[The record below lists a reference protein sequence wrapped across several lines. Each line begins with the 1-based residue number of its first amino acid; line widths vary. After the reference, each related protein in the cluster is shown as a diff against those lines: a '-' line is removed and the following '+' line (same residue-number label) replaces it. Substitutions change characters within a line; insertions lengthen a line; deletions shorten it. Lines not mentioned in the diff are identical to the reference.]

1 MSQPEPDNPGLGG
14 AGDRRIRFQ
23 DLMRHRVHRILLVSS
38 LYDSFILAED
48 GQFREVILG
57 QFFDLNLSQNPDL
70 TRVSTGEQALD
81 LIRESRGIDLIVT
94 SLHVGDMDALELAR
108 RAKEIG
114 PDEIPVILLAYN
126 NRELT
131 DFRARHDLTP
141 LDRTFLWQGDVRVL
155 LAMVKDAED
164 RMNVDFDTGVAG
176 VPAIIV
182 VEDNIRFYSSF
193 LPVIYT
199 EVMAHTQRLIAEGL
213 NLTQKMLRNRARPK
227 ILLCE
232 TFEEAWEYFD
242 KYEEHIL
249 GVISD
254 IEFPKDG
261 ELYKHAGVELASRVR
276 DVRSDIPIMLQSSLP
291 QNESLARDLGASFLL
306 KGSPVLLHQLRAFIV
321 EHFGF
326 GDFVFQSPD
335 EGVIARAPDL
345 ETLVE
350 CLRTVSLKSLA
361 YHGQHNH
368 FSYWLKAR
376 GEFALAH
383 KLRPRRVEDYESLEQ
398 LREDLIGSIEE
409 YRSER
414 DRVVIADFNRARSEI
429 PSRISRIGGGSLGG
443 KARGLAFVNRL
454 IYEYRVAE
462 RFPGIEVS
470 VPPSVVLAT
479 DIFDQ
484 FLEREG
490 LRDFA
495 IESNSDFEIEGRF
508 LGAAFPDEALRDLE
522 AFLRRTHYPLAV
534 RSSGLLEDSPH
545 QPFAGVYKTFMLPN
559 NHPDPD
565 IRLVQLVAAVKRVYA
580 STFSQVAKGFLEMT
594 PYRLEEEKMA
604 VVVQE
609 LVGSI
614 HDTRFYPHFS
624 GVARSY
630 NFYPTPPIEAEDG
643 IVAVALG
650 LGEAVVGGEPCV
662 RFCPKFPR
670 HPLGFSS
677 VDDALKNSQRE
688 FYALNMN
695 AAADGGGVQD
705 AELYRYGLKEAESDG
720 TLLPVGST
728 YSPDNDVIY
737 DGISR
742 SGVRVVSFAPILKH
756 DEFPLAEL
764 LQDLLAIGV
773 EGTSSPVE
781 IEFAVN
787 LDPEQGRKPEFGFL
801 QMRPL
806 AMSGESEAAEIGNVL
821 ASQLVC
827 RSEQVLGN
835 GLVAD
840 LCDLIVVDYNRFD
853 RLRSREA
860 AQQVARFNSE
870 LQREGVPYILIGVG
884 RWGSADPHLG
894 IPVGWNQIAG
904 CRVIVEAGFRDF
916 RVTPSQGT
924 HFFQNITSCNVGY
937 FTINPEA
944 GEGFV
949 DWDWLAGC
957 PAQGESEFVRHIRLE
972 APLIVKMSG
981 RTGEGVILKPEVQG

>member
-1 MSQPEPDNPGLGG
+1 MSPPEPDNTGLGG
-14 AGDRRIRFQ
+14 AGGGRIRFQ

-70 TRVSTGEQALD
+70 TRVSTGQQALD

-131 DFRARHDLTP
+131 DFRARHDLAP

-232 TFEEAWEYFD
+232 TFEEAWDYFA

-261 ELYKHAGVELASRVR
+261 ELYKHAGVDLASRVR

-306 KGSPVLLHQLRAFIV
+306 KGSPVLLHQLRTFIV

-326 GDFVFQSPD
+326 GDFVFHSPD
-335 EGVIARAPDL
+335 EGVLARAPDL
-345 ETLVE
+345 ESLVE
-350 CLRTVSLKSLA
+350 CLRSVPLKSLA
-361 YHGQHNH
+361 FHGQHNH

-383 KLRPRRVEDYESLEQ
+383 KLRPRKVEDYESLEQ

-414 DRVVIADFNRARSEI
+414 DRVVIADFNRTRSEI

-479 DIFDQ
+479 DVFDQ

-495 IESNSDFEIEGRF
+495 IESNSDADIEGRF
-508 LGAAFPDEALRDLE
+508 LGVAFPDEALRDLE

-580 STFSQVAKGFLEMT
+580 STFSQVAKGFLDMT

-614 HDTRFYPHFS
+614 HGTRFYPHFS

-630 NFYPTPPIEAEDG
+630 NFYPTPPIQAEDG

-677 VDDALKNSQRE
+677 VEDALRNSQRE
-688 FYALNMN
+688 FYALNMT
-695 AAADGGGVQD
+695 AAKGGSVQD
-705 AELYRYGLKEAESDG
+705 AELARYGLTDAEADG

-756 DEFPLAEL
+756 DEFPLADL
-764 LQDLLAIGV
+764 LQELLAIGV

-787 LDPEQGRKPEFGFL
+787 LDAGEGRKPEFGFL

-806 AMSGESEAAEIGNVL
+806 AMSGESEAAEIGNVV

-827 RSEQVLGN
+827 HSEKVLGN

-840 LCDLIVVDYNRFD
+840 ICDLIVVDYNRFD

-860 AQQVARFNSE
+860 AQQVARFNAE
-870 LQREGVPYILIGVG
+870 LQRDGVPYILIGVG

-937 FTINPEA
+937 FTINPEV

-949 DWDWLAGC
+949 DWDWLAGR
-957 PAQGESEFVRHIRLE
+957 PAKSESEFVRHIRLD
-972 APLIVKMSG
+972 APLVVKMSG
-981 RTGEGVILKPEVQG
+981 RTGEGVILKPEVDG

>member
-70 TRVSTGEQALD
+70 TRVSTGEQALE

-232 TFEEAWEYFD
+232 TFEEAWDYFA

-291 QNESLARDLGASFLL
+291 QNESLATDLGASFLL
-306 KGSPVLLHQLRAFIV
+306 KGSPVLLHQLRSFIV

-326 GDFVFQSPD
+326 GDFVFQSPG
-335 EGVIARAPDL
+335 EGVIDRAPDL

-350 CLRTVSLKSLA
+350 CLRTVPLQSLA

-383 KLRPRRVEDYESLEQ
+383 KLRPRKVEDYESLEQ

-495 IESNSDFEIEGRF
+495 IESNSDADVEGRF

-580 STFSQVAKGFLEMT
+580 STFSQVAKSFLDMT

-630 NFYPTPPIEAEDG
+630 NFYPTPPIQAEDG

-677 VDDALKNSQRE
+677 VEDALRNSQRE
-688 FYALNMN
+688 FYALNM
-695 AAADGGGVQD
+695 AAAKGGGVQD
-705 AELYRYGLKEAESDG
+705 AELARYNLTDAETDG

-756 DEFPLAEL
+756 DEFPLADL
-764 LQDLLAIGV
+764 LQELLAIGV

-787 LDPEQGRKPEFGFL
+787 LDAGEGGKPEFGFL

-821 ASQLVC
+821 TSQLVC

-860 AQQVARFNSE
+860 AQQVARFNAE
-870 LQREGVPYILIGVG
+870 LQRKGIPYILIGVG

-957 PAQGESEFVRHIRLE
+957 PAEGESEFVRHIRLD
-972 APLIVKMSG
+972 APLVVKMSG
-981 RTGEGVILKPEVQG
+981 RTGEGVILKPEVKG